1 MIKKAILKAFDATNY
16 TATVQLE
23 GSLSLWLTNVKVSRG
38 IPSGEM
44 VVGRGVAVLFLT
56 NPEDALIV
64 GVF

>member
-1 MIKKAILKAFDATNY
+1 MIKKAILKSFDSTSY

-44 VVGRGVAVLFLT
+44 VAERWVAILFFS
-56 NPEDALIV
+56 PEDALIV